1 MNKISVIV
9 PNHLNKNLDKLVDE
23 IIKFK
28 PLEIIIINN
37 KSEVDNSKNKNDTI
51 KHYNISEKKKTL
63 RQIEIMALQKLKV
76 IFYFS

>member
-37 KSEVDNSKNKNDTI
+37 KSEADNSKNTNDTV
-51 KHYNISEKKKTL
+51 KYYNITEKKNASTN
-63 RQIEIMALQKLKV
+63 RNYGALKAQGD
-76 IFYFS
+76 FFSK

>member
-37 KSEVDNSKNKNDTI
+37 KSEVDNSKNINDTI
-51 KHYNISEKKKTL
+51 KYYNISEKKK
-63 RQIEIMALQKLKV
+63 R
-76 IFYFS
+76 FG

>member
-37 KSEVDNSKNKNDTI
+37 K
-51 KHYNISEKKKTL
+51 
-63 RQIEIMALQKLKV
+63 
-76 IFYFS
+76 